1 MAAVNSDVLGRA
13 ELLLP
18 DVPACPLCLNG
29 FCYRSVNVC

>member
-1 MAAVNSDVLGRA
+1 MAAVNSGVLRLA

-18 DVPACPLCLNG
+18 DVPSCPLGLNG